1 MSDALTENDECLDGI
16 LYDVSNSSGLSPS
29 SALPSGLVG
38 LQFKTTRRKQPT
50 ALKLSEELRKTGP
63 RRVLISGGTYVLA
76 WSQDLNYPQRE
87 AAAQALRAEAETVLA
102 EAGLPRR
109 GAEDGGL
116 GRADAKQPKRHDTS
130 CRRRHRARGLRRG
143 VNAARTTCHATSSL
157 RRRCSSRA
165 SARMAASS
173 SSQMS
178 SSVSRA

>member
-1 MSDALTENDECLDGI
+1 VIPAEIKKLIGRLDPGSFTALMGALVTAEATTLGIAPDRIVMSDALTENDEGLDGI
-16 LYDVSNSSGLSPS
+16 LYDVPNSSGLSPS

-102 EAGLPRR
+102 EAGLDEEPKT
-109 GAEDGGL
+109 AVW
-116 GRADAKQPKRHDTS
+116 DAQT
-130 CRRRHRARGLRRG
+130 L
-143 VNAARTTCHATSSL
+143 SSL
-157 RRRCSSRA
+157 SVMTPLSSPASGSRT
-165 SARMAASS
+165 SAR
-173 SSQMS
+173 
-178 SSVSRA
+178 R